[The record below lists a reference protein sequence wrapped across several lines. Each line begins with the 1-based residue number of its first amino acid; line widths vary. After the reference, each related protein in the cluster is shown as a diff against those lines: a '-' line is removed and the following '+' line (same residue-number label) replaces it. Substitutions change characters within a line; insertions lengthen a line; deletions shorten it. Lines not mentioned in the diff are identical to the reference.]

1 MASTPSAS
9 THATHA
15 TIDRFRTL
23 ALSLPGAA
31 ESAHC
36 GHPDFR
42 VNGRIFATLSGQAI
56 GCGVLKLTLEQQH
69 SFHEELPNVFEPV
82 HGGWGRT
89 GMTFVHLDAIAED
102 TLLGALRTAHRNVTT
117 KAASGGARAGSTR
130 GRQRSKDAAE
140 A

>member
-1 MASTPSAS
+1 MASTPTTS
-9 THATHA
+9 THATV
-15 TIDRFRTL
+15 DLFRTL
-23 ALSLPGAA
+23 ALSLPGAS

-42 VNGRIFATLSGQAI
+42 VNGRIFATLSGQTI
-56 GCGVLKLTLEQQH
+56 GCGVLKLTPEQQQ
-69 SFHEELPNVFEPV
+69 SFHAELPEVFEPV

-89 GMTFVHLDAIAED
+89 GMTFVHLDAVAQD

-117 KAASGGARAGSTR
+117 KLSAADRTRGTR
-130 GRQRSKDAAE
+130 GRQRSKDAAQ

>member
-1 MASTPSAS
+1 MASTPTTS
-9 THATHA
+9 THATV
-15 TIDRFRTL
+15 DLFRTL

-42 VNGRIFATLSGQAI
+42 VNGRIFATLSGQTI
-56 GCGVLKLTLEQQH
+56 GCGVLKLTPEQQQ
-69 SFHEELPNVFEPV
+69 SFHEELPEVFEPV

-89 GMTFVHLDAIAED
+89 GMTFVHLDAIAQD

-117 KAASGGARAGSTR
+117 KLAPGARTRGTR
-130 GRQRSKDAAE
+130 GRQRSQDVAE